1 MAAPLLLIASAALL
15 WLGHE
20 DGADEATYLVLIGN
34 VGLFLAG
41 VMLLRLV
48 IAEAPRFPELSQAYF
63 AAGKEPIVK
72 ALQGYFTTLAREGRL
87 AAGVDPELAA
97 AQFMGA
103 IKEPLFWPRVLG
115 VPVAFD
121 ADATVERAIAATLA
135 SEAQPFGNVRIQ
147 NYLKKERGFDEA
159 AMTDWMNRWP
169 GGAMAAVEKMLA
181 RTAGDY
187 CVGDV
192 PGLADCFLVPQMYA
206 ALRFGVDVSGLKK
219 MNEIYERCSKHP
231 AFIKAHPDEQPDAV
245 KG

>member
-1 MAAPLLLIASAALL
+1 MKLYGYWRSSATYRVRIALALKNLAYDYEPVNLLKGEQREPAYLKKNPNGLVPTLQIGDGALL
-15 WLGHE
+15 TQSLAIIEYLEETHPDPTLLPG
-20 DGADEATYLVLIGN
+20 GAV
-34 VGLFLAG
+34 
-41 VMLLRLV
+41 
-48 IAEAPRFPELSQAYF
+48 
-63 AAGKEPIVK
+63 
-72 ALQGYFTTLAREGRL
+72 AR
-87 AAGVDPELAA
+87 ANA
-97 AQFMGA
+97 
-103 IKEPLFWPRVLG
+103 
-115 VPVAFD
+115 
-121 ADATVERAIAATLA
+121 RAIAATLA

-159 AMTDWMNRWP
+159 AMRYWMNRWP

>member
-1 MAAPLLLIASAALL
+1 MKLYGYWRSSATYRVRIALALKNLAYDYEPVNLLKGEQREPAYLKKNPNGLVPTLQIGDGALL
-15 WLGHE
+15 TQSLAIIEYLEETHPDPTLLPG
-20 DGADEATYLVLIGN
+20 GAV
-34 VGLFLAG
+34 
-41 VMLLRLV
+41 
-48 IAEAPRFPELSQAYF
+48 
-63 AAGKEPIVK
+63 
-72 ALQGYFTTLAREGRL
+72 AR
-87 AAGVDPELAA
+87 ANA
-97 AQFMGA
+97 
-103 IKEPLFWPRVLG
+103 
-115 VPVAFD
+115 
-121 ADATVERAIAATLA
+121 RAIAATLA

-187 CVGDV
+187 CVGEV
-192 PGLADCFLVPQMYA
+192 RGRADCFLVPQMYA